1 MPSSN
6 PIDRFNDIIDNV
18 DAIASHTAG
27 MTREQF
33 LADRKTYDATE
44 RCLSRISEA
53 ATKLGLLA
61 EELAPDQPW
70 KDIRGIGNWL
80 RHDYP
85 NIIRNTIWKT
95 ISEDLAPLRRDC
107 EAAIREL
114 ERRHQQTR
122 DKQH

>member
-1 MPSSN
+1 MPSSR
-6 PIDRFNDIIDNV
+6 PDRRFGDIIENI

-27 MTREQF
+27 MTEEEF
-33 LADRKTYDATE
+33 LADRKTCDAAE

-70 KDIRGIGNWL
+70 NEIRGIGDWL

-85 NIIRNTIWKT
+85 NIIKETIWKT
-95 ISEDLAPLRRDC
+95 ITADLGPLRRAC
-107 EAAIREL
+107 EAAILEL
-114 ERRHQQTR
+114 KRRHHQQ
-122 DKQH
+122 D